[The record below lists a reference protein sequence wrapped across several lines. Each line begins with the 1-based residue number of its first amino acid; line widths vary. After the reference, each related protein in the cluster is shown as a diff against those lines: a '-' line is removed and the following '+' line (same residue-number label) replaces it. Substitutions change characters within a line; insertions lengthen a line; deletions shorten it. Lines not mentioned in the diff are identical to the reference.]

1 MRTDDALTSYRND
14 LLLALR
20 LGEVPGPR
28 IAEALAEV
36 DSHVA
41 ETREDPRTAFG
52 PPQEY
57 AAELLAV
64 LAPGRTPGWR
74 GWLGSLR
81 ASDLLGALVAAVG
94 GWSLADGLFALASGT
109 SSSLGLPA
117 AVAAAVGLVLLAGLA
132 LVIVRSARGG
142 DDRVLDPRTG
152 ADMAP
157 PMPRWA
163 VAVVFGLPVG
173 MLVVAVVVGLTQR

>member
-41 ETREDPRTAFG
+41 ETGEDPRTAFG
-52 PPQEY
+52 PAQEY

-64 LAPGRTPGWR
+64 LDPGRRPGWR
-74 GWLGSLR
+74 GYLGSLR
-81 ASDLLGALVAAVG
+81 ASDLLVALVAVVG

-109 SSSLGLPA
+109 SSSVGLPA
-117 AVAAAVGLVLLAGLA
+117 AVAAGVGALLLAGLA
-132 LVIVRSARGG
+132 AVIVRSARDGQ
-142 DDRVLDPRTG
+142 DRVLDPRTG

-157 PMPRWA
+157 SMPRWA
-163 VAVVFGLPVG
+163 S
-173 MLVVAVVVGLTQR
+173 AVVVGLPLGLLLVAVAVGLTQR

>member
-41 ETREDPRTAFG
+41 ETGEDPRTAFG

-81 ASDLLGALVAAVG
+81 ASDLLVAVVALAGA
-94 GWSLADGLFALASGT
+94 WSLSDGLFALAAGT
-109 SSSLGLPA
+109 SSSLPLPP
-117 AVAAAVGLVLLAGLA
+117 AVAVGLGAALLAGLVTA
-132 LVIVRSARGG
+132 IVRSARGSA
-142 DDRVLDPRTG
+142 DRVLDPRTG

-163 VAVVFGLPVG
+163 LAVTFGVPVG
-173 MLVVAVVVGLTQR
+173 MLLLTVALGLSER